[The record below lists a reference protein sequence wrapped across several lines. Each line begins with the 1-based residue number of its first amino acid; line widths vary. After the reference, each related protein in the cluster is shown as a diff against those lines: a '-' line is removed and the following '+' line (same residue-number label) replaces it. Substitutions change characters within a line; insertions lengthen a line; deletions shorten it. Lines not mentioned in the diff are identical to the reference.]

1 MQHPFKS
8 DLRNVFRSNISY
20 DDMQRLC
27 HFAWVKK
34 IKSHPPG
41 TYVVYHFYQGGIAVA
56 TNALNINNWLVEHGQ
71 KPRPPVNPLYVEKVM
86 KRNDYDE
93 KIDNRDSW
101 IYVKKVVKTL
111 PPSEMQRD
119 IWDKYTNHDVSAS
132 ELATAYNITVPGV
145 YYHVKQYKRKKELTN
160 Q

>member
-8 DLRNVFRSNISY
+8 DLRNVFRNNISY
-20 DDMQRLC
+20 DDMQKLC

-56 TNALNINNWLVEHGQ
+56 TNALNINNWLVEHDQ

-86 KRNDYDE
+86 KRNDYDN

-101 IYVKKVVKTL
+101 KYVKRDVKRL
-111 PPSEMQRD
+111 PPTEMQRD
-119 IWDKYTNHDVSAS
+119 IWDKYTNYDVPAS
-132 ELATAYNITVPGV
+132 ELAKAYNITVPGV
-145 YYHVKQYKRKKELTN
+145 YYHVKMYRRKTELTN